1 MGRGQDIS
9 PGEGRSAPA
18 LPAKRR
24 GRPKKVGIC
33 PADDKCAG
41 CKRGRGCER
50 VKLAEPATSAP
61 AESPKPRARRAPE
74 RYEEA
79 FPAEIRDQRESD
91 NEAVRKKLKPPPVTE
106 SPIVAWLTG
115 AAVKQAIAKAA
126 RSLAEGKSDD
136 VIAQVGSLVE
146 ENALLKSDNAVL
158 RNEIAT
164 LAKRLDKVRAELDA
178 IKRAVARGL
187 NKEDFEFSSHRSI
200 IDEIVGKGYGHTESG
215 ERLLRMHAQEVVE
228 LILKKAGED
237 VLKQIELAA
246 AVKDRLTDVNPNKD
260 LPVALAI
267 VESVKSWLK
276 EIKNKFKG
284 RFPNDIRSLYQGVHQ
299 AVGLADA
306 KCSDV
311 GIAPVI
317 SVKWTT
323 ARLSSGTACTS
334 MSRSA
339 RTTTIVA

>member
-1 MGRGQDIS
+1 M
-9 PGEGRSAPA
+9 
-18 LPAKRR
+18 
-24 GRPKKVGIC
+24 
-33 PADDKCAG
+33 DDKCAG

-50 VKLAEPATSAP
+50 VKPSQPATSAP
-61 AESPKPRARRAPE
+61 AESPKPRARHAPE
-74 RYEEA
+74 RFEDA

-158 RNEIAT
+158 RNEIAS

-267 VESVKSWLK
+267 VESVKLVQGDQEQVQGQVPQRYLQPLRRHAAGCQLSRC
-276 EIKNKFKG
+276 EAF
-284 RFPNDIRSLYQGVHQ
+284 RCRSLARHVESPLERRPRSFL
-299 AVGLADA
+299 GLH
-306 KCSDV
+306 
-311 GIAPVI
+311 
-317 SVKWTT
+317 
-323 ARLSSGTACTS
+323 
-334 MSRSA
+334 
-339 RTTTIVA
+339 

>member
-1 MGRGQDIS
+1 MRTGRCLRTS
-9 PGEGRSAPA
+9 
-18 LPAKRR
+18 
-24 GRPKKVGIC
+24 V
-33 PADDKCAG
+33 
-41 CKRGRGCER
+41 
-50 VKLAEPATSAP
+50 AEPATSAP

-79 FPAEIRDQRESD
+79 FPAEIRDHRESD
-91 NEAVRKKLKPPPVTE
+91 HEAARKKLKPPPVTE

-126 RSLAEGKSDD
+126 RSLAEGKSED

-178 IKRAVARGL
+178 IKRAVAKGL

-276 EIKNKFKG
+276 EISRAG
-284 RFPNDIRSLYQGVHQ
+284 SPT
-299 AVGLADA
+299 
-306 KCSDV
+306 
-311 GIAPVI
+311 I
-317 SVKWTT
+317 SAASTK
-323 ARLSSGTACTS
+323 ACIRLSA
-334 MSRSA
+334 
-339 RTTTIVA
+339 

>member
-1 MGRGQDIS
+1 MCGLQT
-9 PGEGRSAPA
+9 
-18 LPAKRR
+18 
-24 GRPKKVGIC
+24 RPWLRARQAC
-33 PADDKCAG
+33 RA
-41 CKRGRGCER
+41 
-50 VKLAEPATSAP
+50 AP
-61 AESPKPRARRAPE
+61 AESPKPRERRAPE
-74 RYEEA
+74 RFEEA
-79 FPAEIRDQRESD
+79 FPAEIRDQRQSD
-91 NEAVRKKLKPPPVTE
+91 HEAARKKLKPPPVTE

-126 RSLAEGKSDD
+126 KSLAEGKSED

-158 RNEIAT
+158 RNEIAS
-164 LAKRLDKVRAELDA
+164 LAKRHDKVRAELDA

-200 IDEIVGKGYGHTESG
+200 IDEIVGKGYGHTDSG

-299 AVGLADA
+299 AVGLANA
-306 KCSDV
+306 KRSDV
-311 GIAPVI
+311 ASQGTSCTRSTLSRLRTHIGRSPTSGSPVKCGVGLALVI
-317 SVKWTT
+317 NVKWTT

-334 MSRSA
+334 MSRTA
-339 RTTTIVA
+339 